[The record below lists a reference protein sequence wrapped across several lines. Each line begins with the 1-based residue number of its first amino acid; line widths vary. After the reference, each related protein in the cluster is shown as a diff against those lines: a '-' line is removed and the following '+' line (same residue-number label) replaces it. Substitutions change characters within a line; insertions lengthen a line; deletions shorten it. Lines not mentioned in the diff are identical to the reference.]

1 MASFSPLRATSRPH
15 SRHRYQMVPSK
26 DDALRVI
33 YSPDE
38 SPENEHGD
46 AFNGIREDESLSW
59 KKQALVDLKSS
70 RHRDTSVTDF

>member
-1 MASFSPLRATSRPH
+1 
-15 SRHRYQMVPSK
+15 MVPSK

-38 SPENEHGD
+38 SPESEHGE

-59 KKQALVDLKSS
+59 TKLALIDLKLSC
-70 RHRDTSVTDF
+70 HRDT